1 MMTRRSVFEEA
12 GGFDQGFAVS
22 YNDIDY
28 CLKVWAHGYRVVFTP
43 YAELRHFE
51 SVSIPR
57 ASLVTPAE
65 RQRLTDKWG
74 EVLERDP
81 YYSPLFG

>member
-1 MMTRRSVFEEA
+1 MSA
-12 GGFDQGFAVS
+12 GSFDEGFAVS

-28 CLKVWAHGYRVVFTP
+28 WLKVREHGYRVVFTP
-43 YAELRHFE
+43 FAELRHFE

-65 RQRLTDKWG
+65 RQRLPDKWD

-81 YYSPLFG
+81 YGGQLFG